1 MQRGLRES
9 YKTLNKFVVYQK
21 MGVLTKKNMA
31 VAAGYSAVLILG
43 MILGPKF
50 SREDSNTKNG
60 SFLPFGF
67 SDRSG
72 KIEKIIK
79 TIEENYVDSVKIDTI
94 QDKAIDQIVN
104 QLDPHT
110 SYLPPAQARLMFEDL
125 EGNFNGIGIEY
136 YILSDT
142 ILITSVTPGGPASKS
157 GLLRGDQIIKINNQI
172 TAGNNISS
180 TQIVER
186 IRGKNGTT
194 VQLVIKRGSQVK
206 KIDVVRDRIVISSID
221 ASYMLDKET
230 GYIKISRFG
239 DQTDEDFIASLQ
251 KLQKTGLKNLLLD
264 LRQNGGGYLN
274 SATEL
279 ADQFLGDKKLIVYT
293 EGVHEPRTDYYATA
307 DGKFQNGKLIVL
319 IDENSASASEIVAG
333 AVQDLDRGT
342 IIGRRSFGKGLVQEQ
357 FDFGDGSALNL
368 TVARYYTP
376 SGRSIQ
382 KSYKNGNRSYKEEI
396 ALRLKNGELTS
407 DGKHI
412 NDSISKQQTFTTKGG
427 KVVYGGGG
435 ITPDI
440 YVPVDTS
447 AYTPY
452 YYELS
457 AKGVI
462 NDFVFKYLSTNK
474 KPFANVNELISNFR
488 LASSDMARIK
498 ELATDEKIT
507 LNESQAELSRSLIET
522 DVKALLAR
530 YLFGDEAFYKTL
542 NAGDRVISRSME
554 VLKQPKALL

>member
-21 MGVLTKKNMA
+21 MGVLTKKNMV

-333 AVQDLDRGT
+333 AIQDLDRGT

-474 KPFANVNELISNFR
+474 KPFA
-488 LASSDMARIK
+488 
-498 ELATDEKIT
+498 
-507 LNESQAELSRSLIET
+507 
-522 DVKALLAR
+522 
-530 YLFGDEAFYKTL
+530 
-542 NAGDRVISRSME
+542 
-554 VLKQPKALL
+554 

>member
-1 MQRGLRES
+1 
-9 YKTLNKFVVYQK
+9 
-21 MGVLTKKNMA
+21 MGVLTKRNIA

-67 SDRSG
+67 GDRSG

-94 QDKAIDQIVN
+94 QDKAIDQIVS

-142 ILITSVTPGGPASKS
+142 ILITSVTPGGPASNS
-157 GLLRGDQIIKINNQI
+157 GLLRGDQIIKIDNQV

-194 VQLVIKRGSQVK
+194 VRLVIKRGSQLK
-206 KIDVVRDRIVISSID
+206 KIEVVRDRIVVSSID
-221 ASYMLDKET
+221 ASYMLNKET

-462 NDFVFKYLSTNK
+462 NDFVFKYLSANK

-488 LASSDMARIK
+488 LASTDMARIE

-507 LNESQAELSRSLIET
+507 LNEPQAELSRSLIET

>member
-1 MQRGLRES
+1 
-9 YKTLNKFVVYQK
+9 
-21 MGVLTKKNMA
+21 MGVLTKRNIA

-67 SDRSG
+67 GDRSG

-94 QDKAIDQIVN
+94 QDKAIDQIVS

-142 ILITSVTPGGPASKS
+142 ILITSVTPGGPASNS
-157 GLLRGDQIIKINNQI
+157 GLLRGDQIIKIDNQV

-194 VQLVIKRGSQVK
+194 VRLVIKRGSQLK
-206 KIDVVRDRIVISSID
+206 KIEVVRDRIVVSSID
-221 ASYMLDKET
+221 ASYMLNKET

-462 NDFVFKYLSTNK
+462 NDFVFKYLSANK

-488 LASSDMARIK
+488 LASTDMARIE

-507 LNESQAELSRSLIET
+507 LNERQAELSRSLIET

>member
-1 MQRGLRES
+1 
-9 YKTLNKFVVYQK
+9 
-21 MGVLTKKNMA
+21 MGVLTKRNIA

-67 SDRSG
+67 GDRSG

-94 QDKAIDQIVN
+94 QDKAIDQIVS

-142 ILITSVTPGGPASKS
+142 ILITSVTPGGPASNS
-157 GLLRGDQIIKINNQI
+157 GLLRGDQIIKIDNQV

-194 VQLVIKRGSQVK
+194 VRLVIKRGSQLK
-206 KIDVVRDRIVISSID
+206 KIEVVRDRIVVSSID
-221 ASYMLDKET
+221 ASYMLNKET

-462 NDFVFKYLSTNK
+462 NDFVFKYLSANK

-488 LASSDMARIK
+488 LASTDMARIE

-507 LNESQAELSRSLIET
+507 LNEHQAELSRSLIET

>member
-1 MQRGLRES
+1 
-9 YKTLNKFVVYQK
+9 
-21 MGVLTKKNMA
+21 MGVLTKRNIA

-67 SDRSG
+67 GDRSG

-94 QDKAIDQIVN
+94 QDKAIDQIVS

-110 SYLPPAQARLMFEDL
+110 SYMPPAQARLMFEDL

-142 ILITSVTPGGPASKS
+142 ILITSVTPGGPASNS
-157 GLLRGDQIIKINNQI
+157 GLLRGDQIIKIDNQV

-194 VQLVIKRGSQVK
+194 VRLVIKRGSQLK
-206 KIDVVRDRIVISSID
+206 KIEVVRDRIVVSSID
-221 ASYMLDKET
+221 ASYMLNKET

-462 NDFVFKYLSTNK
+462 NDFVFKYLSANK

-488 LASSDMARIK
+488 LASTDMARIE

-507 LNESQAELSRSLIET
+507 LNERQAELSRSLIET